1 MHFDDE
7 DLTPEK
13 MESKTRQTLQLI
25 DKIARFYDLAMKP
38 AVKLENTAVSNKR
51 AYVRAKRH
59 LGRTRIA
66 MSHLVPSVHF
76 KERERKRLI
85 DLERHAVE
93 RLQGL
98 EREVVRRERRANASR
113 GKAAAEARKEF
124 RPCRVQIRE
133 IEESGKSSATNFK
146 HALPFIL
153 RGEPD

>member
-66 MSHLVPSVHF
+66 MSHLVRSVHF

-85 DLERHAVE
+85 DLVRHAVE

-98 EREVVRRERRANASR
+98 EREVVRMERRTNASR
-113 GKAAAEARKEF
+113 GEAAAEARKKF
-124 RPCRVQIRE
+124 RLFPLHIRE
-133 IEESGKSSATNFK
+133 IQTSGQASA
-146 HALPFIL
+146 P
-153 RGEPD
+153 